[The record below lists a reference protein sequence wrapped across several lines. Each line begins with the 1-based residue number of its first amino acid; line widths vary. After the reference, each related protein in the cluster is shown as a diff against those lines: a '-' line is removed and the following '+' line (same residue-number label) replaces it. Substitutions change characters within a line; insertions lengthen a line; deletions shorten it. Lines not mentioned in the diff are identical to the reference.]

1 MDVCKLI
8 PSDETNNIEKV
19 IEILTIQLKYYK
31 ELFVH
36 TSALKD
42 MLVKDC
48 NEEILS
54 KKMEERGLLIDKII
68 SSKKYYDSIKECAD
82 SADNKIKAYT
92 DKLLQEIQQILNSI
106 VIFDTENIALI
117 KNYIKDITFN
127 LEKIQE
133 SKHLVNDLKKRMSN
147 SPVFVDVC
155 G

>member
-1 MDVCKLI
+1 ML
-8 PSDETNNIEKV
+8 SDETDKTEKV

-36 TSALKD
+36 TSVLKE
-42 MLVKDC
+42 MLMKNC
-48 NEEILS
+48 NEDILS

-68 SSKKYYDSIKECAD
+68 SSKKYYDSIKEYTNY
-82 SADNKIKAYT
+82 ADNRVKACT
-92 DKLLQEIQQILNSI
+92 DKLLQEIQQILNSV

-117 KNYIKDITFN
+117 KNYIKDITLN

-133 SKHLVNDLKKRMSN
+133 SKHLVNDLKKDMSN

>member
-1 MDVCKLI
+1 MDVCKLM

-19 IEILTIQLKYYK
+19 IETLTLQLKYYK
-31 ELFVH
+31 ELLVH
-36 TSALKD
+36 TGVLKE

-48 NEEILS
+48 NEDSLS

-82 SADNKIKAYT
+82 SADNKGKAGT
-92 DKLLQEIQQILNSI
+92 DKLLQEIKQILNSV

-133 SKHLVNDLKKRMSN
+133 SKHLVNDLKKHMSN

>member
-1 MDVCKLI
+1 MDVCKLTL
-8 PSDETNNIEKV
+8 SDETNNIEKV
-19 IEILTIQLKYYK
+19 IEILTLQVKYYK

-36 TSALKD
+36 TSEIKEILIKN
-42 MLVKDC
+42 C
-48 NEEILS
+48 NEDILS
-54 KKMEERGLLIDKII
+54 KRMEERGLLIDKII
-68 SSKKYYDSIKECAD
+68 SSKKCYDSIKECAD
-82 SADNKIKAYT
+82 AADNKGKACT
-92 DKLLQEIQQILNSI
+92 NKLLQEIQQILNSV

-133 SKHLVNDLKKRMSN
+133 SKHFVNDLKKHMSN

>member
-1 MDVCKLI
+1 MDVRKSI
-8 PSDETNNIEKV
+8 PSDETNNVEKA

-36 TSALKD
+36 TGALKD

-48 NEEILS
+48 NEDILS

-82 SADNKIKAYT
+82 SADNKVKACT

-106 VIFDTENIALI
+106 VISDAENIALI